1 MKIKMLSDLE
11 EEDEALFGRK
21 ALKLAFLSKR
31 NFFTK
36 NGFSVSFDFFDEF
49 LRESSVFEF
58 LNQKITT
65 ISSEKDATKL
75 SNDVRAYIQMSSIE
89 EDKLNY
95 ILDFYHSLTIST
107 KDKDAEKIVNSSSD
121 PLAVLRLS
129 YSDSIKENVPAIR
142 NIKGDREVEKS
153 IIEAFSYLFSVKRI
167 LEIAR
172 TKRLPRIA
180 LIFQEMVM
188 PEKSGFCTINKGQ
201 DIQIFS
207 SFGFIDAIK
216 KGEIKPDY
224 FKLSFER
231 FEILDRAISK
241 KDFAYFSSLSDYK
254 IEKRSIPEEDA
265 EDPSLSNRELNQLFE
280 AAKRI
285 SILLKNNLDFEWAFT
300 SEGLQILNYEVKNME
315 EKNVFEMIFDE
326 DELSENSDDENKL
339 SESETEQIRIS
350 QEINEESSSGEYAE
364 EKVDNTKDEE
374 KNNIID
380 IDLVK
385 IENAM
390 DKIIEKYA
398 KINPSLKDILAL
410 YKEDLL
416 EELKRN

>member
-1 MKIKMLSDLE
+1 MKIKMLSELE

-31 NFFTK
+31 KFFSK

-49 LRESSVFEF
+49 LKDSSVFEF

-75 SNDVRAYIQMSSIE
+75 SNDVRAYVQMSSID
-89 EDKLNY
+89 EDKLNS
-95 ILDFYHSLTIST
+95 ILDFYHSLTISSEN
-107 KDKDAEKIVNSSSD
+107 KDAERIVNSSSD
-121 PLAVLRLS
+121 PLVVLRLS

-142 NIKGDREVEKS
+142 NIKGDKEVERS
-153 IIEAFSYLFSVKRI
+153 IIEAFSYLFSVERI
-167 LEIAR
+167 IEIAR
-172 TKRLPRIA
+172 TRRLPRIA

-188 PEKSGFCTINKGQ
+188 PEKSGFCRVSKGKE
-201 DIQIFS
+201 IQIFS
-207 SFGFIDAIK
+207 SFGFIDSIK
-216 KGEIKPDY
+216 KGETKPDS

-231 FEILDRAISK
+231 FEILDRFISK
-241 KDFAYFSSLSDYK
+241 KDFGYFNNSDYR
-254 IEKRSIPEEDA
+254 IEKRPISEEDA

-280 AAKRI
+280 TAKRI
-285 SILLKNNLDFEWAFT
+285 SIFLKSSVDFEWALT

-326 DELSENSDDENKL
+326 DELDESSDNENKISEN
-339 SESETEQIRIS
+339 ESEQIRIS
-350 QEINEESSSGEYAE
+350 QEINEVSSSEEYSE
-364 EKVDNTKDEE
+364 EKDNTKDEE
-374 KNNIID
+374 KNNAD
-380 IDLVK
+380 IDLVRIK
-385 IENAM
+385 NAM
-390 DKIIEKYA
+390 DKIIDKYA